1 MGKAHPTAPL
11 PTVNNRKNKITKQLS
26 SSNSQSV
33 PISTIH
39 SQKNIRSKHSI
50 SKHNRKV
57 AISNINSLQNEQKQ
71 QEKTNNSPAGV
82 GPKII
87 IKVGILGKKMRC
99 LVDTGAMLN
108 CIGFNDVPK
117 EVMDN
122 LGPSLVS
129 INAYGNKGLRCLGTF
144 RTDVKAVTK
153 NGETVFPGV
162 MFYVLNEACAP
173 VLGTPFV
180 CEEIFT
186 ADVKKKEISIG
197 DKIIRCE
204 SEWSTGLLNAIVPK
218 LMKVNDPCQR
228 VELVAHKGVT
238 VPPNCEQI
246 LPLKADT
253 VDGRGLYLADDL
265 STNIDG
271 IVMVNALYDIFGR
284 NTVCARV

>member
-1 MGKAHPTAPL
+1 MAFL
-11 PTVNNRKNKITKQLS
+11 VS
-26 SSNSQSV
+26 SSSV
-33 PISTIH
+33 IIIFFNHTPQAYAYSFGGIMIAYSLFSFISGRI
-39 SQKNIRSKHSI
+39 
-50 SKHNRKV
+50 V
-57 AISNINSLQNEQKQ
+57 
-71 QEKTNNSPAGV
+71 
-82 GPKII
+82 

-197 DKIIRCE
+197 DKIIRC
-204 SEWSTGLLNAIVPK
+204 
-218 LMKVNDPCQR
+218 
-228 VELVAHKGVT
+228 
-238 VPPNCEQI
+238 
-246 LPLKADT
+246 
-253 VDGRGLYLADDL
+253 
-265 STNIDG
+265 
-271 IVMVNALYDIFGR
+271 
-284 NTVCARV
+284 